1 MSQIERRW
9 QVAAKITPQAAE
21 NLSPYSPTFQQI
33 LFNRGIAT
41 LDEANTFLKTEYSF
55 HDPYLLTGM
64 QPALDRIIQA
74 IDDKEPI
81 VVYGDYD
88 ADGVTSTALM
98 AQTLQA
104 VGAIVSTYIPDR
116 FKEGYGLNNE
126 ALQNLKD
133 SGAKLIITV
142 DCGIRAIEP
151 CKFANDIG
159 LEMIITDHHTVGEEL
174 PQAVAVINAKQ
185 EGDLYPEKNLAGV
198 GMAFKLATAL
208 IEKTRPDNFG
218 IVDIADLVAIGTVAD
233 MVPMIGENRAL
244 VRQGLH
250 YIRSKTRQ
258 GLFSLLGVSRIEPK
272 GVISSTI
279 GFSIGPRINA
289 AGRIASAKDALDLLL
304 SKDVSETGQLAQ
316 TLDNHNRE
324 RQNITRTIQE
334 EAENQAIAEGKDAFL
349 LFAADPSFNPGVVGL
364 AASRLVDTY
373 YRPSIVGH
381 QGEEFTRASCR
392 SINEFHITE
401 ALEECADLLTHFG
414 GHAAAAGFTVK
425 NENLPELLNRLRDH
439 AKRELD
445 GLDLRPLI
453 QADVEVK
460 LIDLKP
466 DLLKEMDL
474 LQPTGYGN
482 PEAVFVSKNV
492 MVKSK
497 RTVGADGAHL
507 KLSVSDGKIYFDVIA
522 FRLGHLLPV
531 LTDRIDMIFTFE
543 INEFQGRR
551 SYQLNAKD
559 IKIKDF

>member
-9 QVAAKITPQAAE
+9 QIAAKITPQAAE
-21 NLSPYSPTFQQI
+21 NLSQYSSTFQQI

-41 LDEANTFLKTEYSF
+41 VEEADTFLKTDYAF
-55 HDPYLLTGM
+55 HDPFLLKGM
-64 QPALDRIIQA
+64 QTALDRIIKA
-74 IDDKEPI
+74 IEREESI

-98 AQTLQA
+98 AQSLEA
-104 VGAIVSTYIPDR
+104 LGAKVSTYIPDR

-126 ALQNLKD
+126 ALKKLKD
-133 SGAKLIITV
+133 DGAVLIITV
-142 DCGIRAIEP
+142 DCGIRAIDP
-151 CKFANDIG
+151 CKFAKEIG
-159 LEMIITDHHTVGEEL
+159 LDMIITDHHTVGEEL
-174 PQAVAVINAKQ
+174 PEAIAVINAKQ
-185 EGDLYPEKNLAGV
+185 DGDDYPEKNLAGV
-198 GMAFKLATAL
+198 GMAFKVATAL
-208 IEKTRPDNFG
+208 IEKIKPDNFG
-218 IVDIADLVAIGTVAD
+218 IEDIADLVAIGTVAD

-244 VRQGLH
+244 VRQGLY
-250 YIRSKTRQ
+250 YIRSNTRQ
-258 GLFSLLGVSRIEPK
+258 GLFSLMGVSRIEPK
-272 GVISSTI
+272 SVSSSTI

-289 AGRIASAKDALDLLL
+289 AGRIASAQDALDLLL
-304 SKDVSETGQLAQ
+304 SNDVFKTGQLAQ

-334 EAENQAIAEGKDAFL
+334 EAETQALAETEESFL

-373 YRPSIVGH
+373 YRPAIVGH
-381 QGEEFTRASCR
+381 QGEEVTRASCR
-392 SINEFHITE
+392 SIAEFHITE

-414 GHAAAAGFTVK
+414 GFTVK
-425 NENLPELLNRLRDH
+425 NENLPELLKRLRDQ
-439 AKRELD
+439 AKTQLD
-445 GLDLRPLI
+445 GLDLRPLL
-453 QADVEVK
+453 QADAEVK

-497 RTVGADGAHL
+497 RTVGAEGAHL
-507 KLSVSDGKIYFDVIA
+507 KMSVSDGKIYFDVIA

-531 LTDRIDMIFTFE
+531 LTDRIDIIFTFE

-551 SYQLNAKD
+551 SYQLNVID
-559 IKIKDF
+559 IKIKEF